1 MTTYQSI
8 GGFYNLL
15 LSGYDIVIFE
25 GFEMVGKSTLLEKYK
40 EMLSNSNIDFIYHRP
55 DYEGVLKGLVDYDKY
70 YLVGLSSFDAL
81 LKCKDRC
88 TQIILDRSQPS
99 NIAYSI
105 GKCQTG
111 VPLDKLRLAYEK
123 LTHNLNVLVVH
134 CNHLGSEDNFKSA
147 QEKYKSAMST
157 RAGKLSKYD
166 TYSSFPNYLKDY
178 IKFEE
183 IYKLVY
189 SQYTPINWTVVFVDP
204 YYYKED
210 IEQ

>member
-1 MTTYQSI
+1 MTTYHSI
-8 GGFYNLL
+8 EGLYNLI
-15 LSGYDIVIFE
+15 SDYDIVIFE
-25 GFEMVGKSTLLEKYK
+25 GFEMVGKSTLIEKYK
-40 EMLSNSNIDFIYHRP
+40 EMLAKNHIDFIHHRP

-81 LKCKDRC
+81 VQHKDRL
-88 TQIILDRSQPS
+88 TQLILDRSQPS

-111 VPLDKLRLAYEK
+111 VPMDDLRYAYEK
-123 LTHNLNVLVVH
+123 LTHNLDVIVVH
-134 CNHLGSEDNFKSA
+134 CNHLGGDDNFHSA
-147 QEKYKSAMST
+147 QEKYKSAMSS
-157 RAGKLSKYD
+157 RVGKLSEYD
-166 TYSSFPNYLKDY
+166 KYSSFSNYLKDY

-189 SQYTPINWTVVFVDP
+189 SQYTPINWKVVLLDP
-204 YYYKED
+204 YYYKEG